1 MRTKRKRKSNWDENR
16 NKRVRFNKETW
27 STNWK
32 SMQELKIEW
41 TDPKLKTDKSCGI
54 EEFLTPGFGFD
65 ATVKARFQDFIV
77 REINSKGEVVKV
89 EEVDRENIPN
99 PAAKDNSPKGEDGE
113 NLAPQLK
120 PLVHALVFKAFLSYH
135 SRKEDTEQFIFN
147 FCDPKKEAKVE
158 TKDGKG
164 SLVEVREDGCVVKFE
179 EGEPKTL
186 PFAEVWYPKDDV
198 QKAERSSIHKALN
211 QECRKLKHTT
221 NDKNQIV
228 CTWGKKES
236 RWARETPKHT
246 LFHMAKRNLGTTQAI
261 NLLGNTMRSYGRN
274 FGFCG
279 NKDKRGET
287 TQQVTVFRRTPKE
300 ILGASRRMRNIKVGN
315 FRFVEEQL
323 KLGAHGGNEF
333 VIVLRNVVHTS
344 PESTEKN
351 IEEEVKQACE
361 NLKTTGFIN
370 YYGMQRFGNSAVG
383 THEVGKM
390 VVKQE
395 WDKVCAAI
403 LLPQP
408 FEDEHVKDARLE
420 AFNEANV
427 NKLPRYCRIE
437 RSVMHSLGSEQP
449 NDWLGALMRLDRST
463 RNLYVHAFQAYMWN
477 IIVSRRFRKY
487 GLKVLPG
494 DLVHTAEG
502 EENFDVRTITEKEVE
517 TMDITQV
524 LMPVVGSMTRFP
536 ENEIK
541 ELYTEFF
548 KEVKMDPSIFAGLEK
563 QWNVKGSYR
572 SFVLRPEKFEYSIKR
587 YNDPEDCLLTDRPF
601 FKDDD
606 EKDRSEPTGKHL
618 AIVLKFRLPNG
629 SFATMVI
636 RELTKNNST
645 ANFFKSKNHAKSS
658 NSQSKLV
665 ENRAAEPETE
675 NALKVDKLEH
685 ASGDVGSKPG
695 DGGLPKDME
704 EASKS
709 EPVKVDK
716 SEVPQPEVMNVETK
730 EIPEPM
736 SVDTKET
743 EKSEVDAAKN

>member
-1 MRTKRKRKSNWDENR
+1 MRTKRRRKSSWDENK
-16 NKRVRFNKETW
+16 NKRVRFNRETW

-89 EEVDRENIPN
+89 DKVDPDNIPD
-99 PAAKDNSPKGEDGE
+99 PAARDKSPKKEDVQK
-113 NLAPQLK
+113 LMPQLE
-120 PLVHALVFKAFLSYH
+120 PLVDPLVFKAFLSYH
-135 SRKEDTEQFIFN
+135 SRKENTEQFIFN
-147 FCDPKKEAKVE
+147 FCDLKKEAKVE

-186 PFAEVWYPKDDV
+186 PFAEVWYPKEDV

-211 QECRKLKHTT
+211 EECLKLKHTT

-236 RWARETPKHT
+236 RWPRETPKHT

-300 ILGASRRMRNIKVGN
+300 ILGASKRMRNLKVGN
-315 FRFVEEQL
+315 FRFVDEQL
-323 KLGAHGGNEF
+323 KLGAHCGNEF
-333 VIVLRNVVHTS
+333 LIVLRNVVHTS

-351 IEEEVKQACE
+351 IEADVKEACE
-361 NLKTTGFIN
+361 NLKANGFIN

-408 FEDEHVKDARLE
+408 FEEACVKDARLE

-427 NKLPRYCRIE
+427 NKLPRWCRIE

-477 IIVSRRFRKY
+477 TVVSRRFRKY
-487 GLKVLPG
+487 GVQVLPG
-494 DLVHTAEG
+494 DLVHTADG
-502 EENFDVRTITEKEVE
+502 EENFDVRIITEKEVE
-517 TMDITQV
+517 SVDITQV

-536 ENEIK
+536 ENETK
-541 ELYTEFF
+541 DLYTEFF
-548 KEVKMDPSIFAGLEK
+548 KEVKMDPSIFTGLEK

-572 SFVLRPEKFEYSIKR
+572 SFVLRPKKFGYTIKR
-587 YNDPEDCLLTDRPF
+587 YNAPEDCLLEDRPF
-601 FKDDD
+601 FDDD
-606 EKDRSEPTGKHL
+606 NEKDCAEPTGKHL
-618 AIVLKFRLPNG
+618 AVVLKFRLPNG
-629 SFATMVI
+629 AFATMLI
-636 RELTKNNST
+636 RELTKTSST
-645 ANFFKSKNHAKSS
+645 SNFFKSKNHAKSGHS
-658 NSQSKLV
+658 PSKKM
-665 ENRAAEPETE
+665 ESKAEEPTTET
-675 NALKVDKLEH
+675 ALKADKLDDAPEGGNK
-685 ASGDVGSKPG
+685 SGDGQ
-695 DGGLPKDME
+695 LAKDSG

-709 EPVKVDK
+709 EPMKVDK
-716 SEVPQPEVMNVETK
+716 SEVPQPELVEVETK
-730 EIPEPM
+730 ETPEPM
-736 SVDTKET
+736 NVDTKET
-743 EKSEVDAAKN
+743 EKSEVDVLKN